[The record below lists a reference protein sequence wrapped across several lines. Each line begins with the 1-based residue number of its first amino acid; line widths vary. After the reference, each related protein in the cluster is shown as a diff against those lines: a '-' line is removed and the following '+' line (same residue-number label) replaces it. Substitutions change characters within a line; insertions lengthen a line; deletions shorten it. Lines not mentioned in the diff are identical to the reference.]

1 MKTIYL
7 DIMLGGYFYCQLKY
21 QFCPAFVLTVE
32 QLQDFVEQKRPTLHG
47 KKYQICPTL
56 QRA

>member
-21 QFCPAFVLTVE
+21 MFCPAFIITAE
-32 QLQDFVEQKRPTLHG
+32 ELQRFVEEKRPTLHG
-47 KKYQICPTL
+47 KDYHIFPTL